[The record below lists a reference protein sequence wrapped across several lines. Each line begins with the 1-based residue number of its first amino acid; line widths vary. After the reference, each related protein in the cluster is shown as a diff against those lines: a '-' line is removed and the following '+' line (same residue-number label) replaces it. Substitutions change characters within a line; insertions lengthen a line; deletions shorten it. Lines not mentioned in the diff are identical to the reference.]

1 MHQKSR
7 GLLYNLALIFAMSS
21 LVVFLRESRW
31 VMECQNNGRFPGAY
45 GVKGWKAKCK
55 FRTGEEVDNQVDLR
69 MLTQTPAGV
78 LIGMLKDVR
87 LP

>member
-1 MHQKSR
+1 
-7 GLLYNLALIFAMSS
+7 
-21 LVVFLRESRW
+21 
-31 VMECQNNGRFPGAY
+31 MECQNNGRFPGAY

-55 FRTGEEVDNQVDLR
+55 FRTGEEVDNQVDFR

-87 LP
+87 RP